1 MEDRRVIKTKKNLK
15 ATLIEMMGEIPF
27 EQIAIT
33 ELCKRAEISRIT
45 FYSHY
50 SDKYAL
56 ADDIFSDMLQ
66 IGTDIYHMK
75 QKKEN
80 PKNNIV
86 MGYCNMLDSIL
97 EVYYE
102 CFEFFQYTS
111 PQKNPYLAFAF
122 YNIVLETIETHTNKI
137 RKNREVLEV
146 YYECFEFFQY
156 TSPQKNPYLAFAFY
170 NIVLE
175 TIETHTNKIRKN
187 REVKYSPKKIAG
199 FLCFGMLGFI
209 NEAQGE
215 KTPLD
220 VMTIETHTNKIRK
233 NREVKYS
240 PKKIAGFLC
249 FGMLGFINEAQGEKT
264 PLDVIKKEAN
274 QLLKDMLQ
282 SGVLVK

>member
-56 ADDIFSDMLQ
+56 ADDIFSDILQ

-137 RKNREVLEV
+137 RKNREV
-146 YYECFEFFQY
+146 
-156 TSPQKNPYLAFAFY
+156 
-170 NIVLE
+170 
-175 TIETHTNKIRKN
+175 
-187 REVKYSPKKIAG
+187 
-199 FLCFGMLGFI
+199 
-209 NEAQGE
+209 
-215 KTPLD
+215 
-220 VMTIETHTNKIRK
+220 
-233 NREVKYS
+233 KYS